1 MFTIASVSAVIPSN
15 RNHCKI
21 TSGGMIVVFGAYT
34 LALVILRPYNNFRTQ
49 VLQTTVAGAQT
60 FACCVG
66 LLAVIYPKERY
77 ALTNAAQVVGLLAAM
92 VNLSEAVLALTVIFL
107 KRKRSQEGGGRSSM
121 MWHEMQEVRRGHV
134 RDGGDDD
141 ERSPRGSPQ
150 GSKRGYEAPPPPPP
164 PLMNRHESSEVFTP
178 ATTQPRNNKIDENM
192 EATFPP
198 TSEDADH
205 ASHVD
210 WKKVYHMLSKHYN
223 SY

>member
-1 MFTIASVSAVIPSN
+1 
-15 RNHCKI
+15 
-21 TSGGMIVVFGAYT
+21 
-34 LALVILRPYNNFRTQ
+34 
-49 VLQTTVAGAQT
+49 
-60 FACCVG
+60 
-66 LLAVIYPKERY
+66 
-77 ALTNAAQVVGLLAAM
+77 
-92 VNLSEAVLALTVIFL
+92 
-107 KRKRSQEGGGRSSM
+107 

-178 ATTQPRNNKIDENM
+178 ATTQPRNNKIDETM

-198 TSEDADH
+198 TSGDADH

-210 WKKVYHMLSKHYN
+210 WKKVYHML
-223 SY
+223 